1 MRRGSLEVGDVL
13 SDLSA
18 QPMEITMLGVEG
30 RSLLCPVHKHEQDAA
45 AIPAWLLC

>member
-1 MRRGSLEVGDVL
+1 ML

-30 RSLLCPVHKHEQDAA
+30 RSLLCPVRKPEQDADA
-45 AIPAWLLC
+45 SPAWLCC